1 MGPHS
6 FLKGVQGLRIP
17 GHDRGWPPM
26 SATLH
31 PSDPPSGLSD
41 PGDLPSGLSD
51 PGDPASEFVAMAI
64 YLQVSAQALDQTS
77 QH

>member
-6 FLKGVQGLRIP
+6 FFKGVQGLRVP
-17 GHDRGWPPM
+17 GHDRGWPPR

-31 PSDPPSGLSD
+31 PSGPFSGPSV
-41 PGDLPSGLSD
+41 PGDPPSGLSD

-64 YLQVSAQALDQTS
+64 YLQVSAQALDQTP
-77 QH
+77 QN